1 MNRARPQPP
10 ASKPKARTRA
20 TSQSAVPG
28 GVSPPELESIF
39 KTSLAK
45 ALFLFVWRGL
55 QPSPTHWPELSSA
68 DRVPFP
74 PRSEGKSDKKKQKSS
89 KGEKREKGQKREK
102 KEKKADKAHKK
113 AAAPAM
119 QIENTP
125 AARALRESKDSEVH
139 SSQARLTVSSQEVEG
154 AHWSAKLKPTT
165 GRK

>member
-1 MNRARPQPP
+1 M
-10 ASKPKARTRA
+10 S
-20 TSQSAVPG
+20 
-28 GVSPPELESIF
+28 
-39 KTSLAK
+39 
-45 ALFLFVWRGL
+45 
-55 QPSPTHWPELSSA
+55 
-68 DRVPFP
+68 FP

-102 KEKKADKAHKK
+102 REKKADKAHKK